1 MFAPLIAICLVG
13 GECSLLTRTDN
24 KTYSTYEECVAATIE
39 DVKTIEERLHLRNIK
54 ATIGFKC
61 EVPKDRV

>member
-1 MFAPLIAICLVG
+1 MFAPLIAICLIG

-39 DVKTIEERLHLRNIK
+39 DVKNIEERLHSRNIK
-54 ATIGFKC
+54 ASLGFKC